1 VDGLGEDLP
10 ALASQQGAKLSA
22 SLFVG
27 WPLEAP
33 DSSGRFGYAADSQ
46 CLREALWNV
55 LMTSPGERLMRP
67 SFGAGL
73 NRWIGQPNTES
84 TRQLIASSITAAVGK
99 WEQRVALNSVTVVAD
114 ATDAASVVITL
125 SYTARGQPGAAPAQ
139 LSLTLALGGGA

>member
-1 VDGLGEDLP
+1 V
-10 ALASQQGAKLSA
+10 ASQQGAKLSA

-27 WPLEAP
+27 WPFEAP
-33 DSSGRFGYAADSQ
+33 NSGGRLGYAADSQ

-73 NRWIGQPNTES
+73 SKWIGQPNAES
-84 TRQLIASSITAAVGK
+84 TRQLIASSVTAAVGK
-99 WEQRVALNSVTVVAD
+99 WEQRVVLTSVTVVPD
-114 ATDAASVVITL
+114 ATDAASVVVTL
-125 SYTARGQPGAAPAQ
+125 SYTARGQPAAAPAQ

>member
-1 VDGLGEDLP
+1 MDRLGEDLP
-10 ALASQQGAKLSA
+10 AVASQQGAKLSG

-27 WPLEAP
+27 WPLDAP
-33 DSSGRFGYAADSQ
+33 DAGGRLGYAADSQ

-99 WEQRVALNSVTVVAD
+99 WEQRVALTSVTVVPD
-114 ATDAASVVITL
+114 ATDAADVVITL
-125 SYTARGQPGAAPAQ
+125 SYTARGQPGSAPAQ

>member
-1 VDGLGEDLP
+1 M
-10 ALASQQGAKLSA
+10 SA

-33 DSSGRFGYAADSQ
+33 DASGRLSYAADAH

-73 NRWIGQPNTES
+73 NRWIGQPNNES
-84 TRQLIASSITAAVGK
+84 TRSLIAASITAAIGK
-99 WEQRVALNSVTVVAD
+99 WEQRVALSGVSVVAD
-114 ATDAASVVITL
+114 ETDASSVIITID
-125 SYTARGQPGAAPAQ
+125 YAARGQPRAAPEQ
-139 LSLTLALGGGA
+139 LSLILSLGGGG

>member
-1 VDGLGEDLP
+1 MDRLGEDLP
-10 ALASQQGAKLSA
+10 AVASQQGAKLSA

-27 WPLEAP
+27 WPLDAP
-33 DSSGRFGYAADSQ
+33 DAGGRLGYAADSQ

-73 NRWIGQPNTES
+73 NKWIGQPNTES

-99 WEQRVALNSVTVVAD
+99 WEQRVALTSVTVVPD
-114 ATDAASVVITL
+114 ATDAASVVVTL
-125 SYTARGQPGAAPAQ
+125 SYTARGQAGGAPAQ

>member
-1 VDGLGEDLP
+1 M
-10 ALASQQGAKLSA
+10 ASEQAAMSA

-33 DSSGRFGYAADSQ
+33 DDSGRLDYAADSQ

-55 LMTSPGERLMRP
+55 LMTTPGERLMRP

-73 NRWIGQPNTES
+73 NKWIGQPNTAS

-99 WEQRVALNSVTVVAD
+99 WEQRVALSSVTVVPD

-125 SYTARGQPGAAPAQ
+125 SYTARGQAGAAPAQ

>member
-1 VDGLGEDLP
+1 M
-10 ALASQQGAKLSA
+10 SA

-33 DSSGRFGYAADSQ
+33 DPSGRLSYAEDAQ

-73 NRWIGQPNTES
+73 SRWIGQPNNES
-84 TRQLIASSITAAVGK
+84 TRSLIASSITAAIGK
-99 WEQRVALNSVTVVAD
+99 WEQRIALSGVSVAPDETN
-114 ATDAASVVITL
+114 ASRVVITVD
-125 SYTARGQPGAAPAQ
+125 YTARGQPGAAPEQ
-139 LSLTLALGGGA
+139 LSLILSLGGGG

>member
-1 VDGLGEDLP
+1 MDGLGENLP

-33 DSSGRFGYAADSQ
+33 DTGGRFGYAAASQ

-73 NRWIGQPNTES
+73 NKWIGQPNTES
-84 TRQLIASSITAAVGK
+84 TRQLIVSSINAAVGK
-99 WEQRVALNSVTVVAD
+99 WEQRVVLTSVTVVVD
-114 ATDAASVVITL
+114 ATDAASVVVTL
-125 SYTARGQPGAAPAQ
+125 SYTARGQPGVAPAQ